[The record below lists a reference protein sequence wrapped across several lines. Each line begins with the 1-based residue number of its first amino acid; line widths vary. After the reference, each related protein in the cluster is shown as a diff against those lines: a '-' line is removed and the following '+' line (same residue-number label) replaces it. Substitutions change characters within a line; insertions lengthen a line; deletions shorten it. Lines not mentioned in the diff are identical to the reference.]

1 MSVSSLVQSLAQEK
15 PGKGWNVIGELKDQ
29 GIALVKESASN
40 AGNTG
45 DFGSIPESGRSPG
58 VGQATHSSILAWR
71 ILSTEPPGR
80 LSFIGLQRVGHN

>member
-15 PGKGWNVIGELKDQ
+15 PGKGWNVTGELKDR

-45 DFGSIPESGRSPG
+45 DFGSIPGSGRSPA

-71 ILSTEPPGR
+71 ILSTEEPGG